1 MLKFPVTVKYEQT
14 LACLNVI
21 HVINKM
27 ILEKNDGQIAEKVA
41 YEKVY
46 ETNLVTDILNSFI
59 DCILKTKIFK
69 ERLF

>member
-1 MLKFPVTVKYEQT
+1 MLKFSVTVKYEQT
-14 LACLNVI
+14 RACLNVI

-27 ILEKNDGQIAEKVA
+27 ILVENDGQIAEKVA

-59 DCILKTKIFK
+59 DCILKNQNI
-69 ERLF
+69 

>member
-1 MLKFPVTVKYEQT
+1 MLKFSVTVKYEQT

-59 DCILKTKIFK
+59 DCILKNQNI
-69 ERLF
+69 